1 MCTGQPIMSNQLLAH
16 IHHSKGTF
24 SRKINRGMMF
34 HSKKRKRKNEGWCP
48 MGCWSISPSIKAGLN
63 DTSKKERPSDR
74 TTFSS
79 PLLCYCSPVH
89 KLHEIHI
96 QSVWLMSSNN
106 ICYILSKKITYA
118 TYSLRFL
125 YLNLFF
131 YLVTVVMYG
140 QRLSSEG
147 PYLLYNI

>member
-1 MCTGQPIMSNQLLAH
+1 MILARKKGRQTEQ
-16 IHHSKGTF
+16 HSQARCYVIAVQSTSSMRSIYNLCDLCRAITYATF
-24 SRKINRGMMF
+24 
-34 HSKKRKRKNEGWCP
+34 
-48 MGCWSISPSIKAGLN
+48 
-63 DTSKKERPSDR
+63 
-74 TTFSS
+74 
-79 PLLCYCSPVH
+79 Y
-89 KLHEIHI
+89 
-96 QSVWLMSSNN
+96 Q
-106 ICYILSKKITYA
+106 KKITYA